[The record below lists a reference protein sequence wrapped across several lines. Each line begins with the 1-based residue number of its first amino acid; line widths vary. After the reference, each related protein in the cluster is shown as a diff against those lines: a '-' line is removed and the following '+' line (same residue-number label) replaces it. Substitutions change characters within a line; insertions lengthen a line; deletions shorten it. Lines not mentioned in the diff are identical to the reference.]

1 MDWFKKEWIY
11 GTDLPK
17 YRLDYSLKPEA
28 DGKVRMTA
36 RLTESD
42 VAPDFKMRGPIY
54 LDFDGRV
61 VRAGTISMSGN
72 MTTPEI

>member
-17 YRLDYSLKPEA
+17 YRFDYSLKPAA

-42 VAPDFKMRGPIY
+42 VAPDFKCACRFTSI
-54 LDFDGRV
+54 LTVGRY
-61 VRAGTISMSGN
+61 VRARFR
-72 MTTPEI
+72 